1 MSSLTDVQD
10 TLLASSPALA
20 LALVNA
26 YEMGRGPQP
35 NYQPTADDLED
46 AFMATDAVKD
56 VDGYDFIR
64 KENPSRV
71 DSFQNPDNYGLN
83 ERIDDLDN
91 VHRIK
96 YNPSAHPAY
105 LAHEMGHTAAQQD
118 GFGKTA
124 YQFRHGDFGGGDA
137 DKFTRRFAKAMPGI
151 DIGMAGAVAAL
162 TPGDDD
168 LASSILS
175 SYVGYSPQIADE
187 LMASL
192 KAQEILKQSHGGVMP
207 RGSRARLAG
216 ALGTYL
222 AAPALTGSIANYA
235 GNLIDDEIV
244 GPPSNTAN
252 VA

>member
-35 NYQPTADDLED
+35 NYQPAAEDLED

-56 VDGYDFIR
+56 VDGYDFRR

-71 DSFQNPDNYGLN
+71 DAFQNPETYGSNQRETGTNNY
-83 ERIDDLDN
+83 R
-91 VHRIK
+91 VT
-96 YNPSAHPAY
+96 YNPEAHPAY
-105 LAHEMGHTAAQQD
+105 LAHEMGHAAAQQD

-124 YQFRHGDFGGGDA
+124 YQFRTGDFGGGDA
-137 DKFTRRFAKAMPGI
+137 DKFTKRFAKAMPGV

-168 LASSILS
+168 LAASILS

-192 KAQEILKQSHGGVMP
+192 KAQEILKQSYGGSMP

-222 AAPALTGSIANYA
+222 AAPAMTGAMANYA
-235 GNLIDDEIV
+235 GNLVDDEIV

>member
-1 MSSLTDVQD
+1 MSSLTDYQD
-10 TLLASSPALA
+10 TLLASSPALVLA
-20 LALVNA
+20 LANA
-26 YEMGRGPQP
+26 YEMGRPEMP
-35 NYQPTADDLED
+35 NRKLSAEALED
-46 AFMATDAVKD
+46 AFMATEAVKD
-56 VDGYDFIR
+56 VDGYDFRR

-71 DSFQNPDNYGLN
+71 DALQNPETYGNTRLEDGTNNYRVN
-83 ERIDDLDN
+83 
-91 VHRIK
+91 
-96 YNPSAHPAY
+96 YNPEAHPAY
-105 LAHEMGHTAAQQD
+105 LAHEMGHAAAQQD
-118 GFGKTA
+118 GFGKLA
-124 YQFRHGDFGGGDA
+124 YQLRSGDFGEGDA
-137 DKFTRRFAKAMPGI
+137 DKFTKRFAKAMPGI

-168 LASSILS
+168 LAASILS

-216 ALGTYL
+216 ALGSYL
-222 AAPALTGSIANYA
+222 ATPALTGSIANYA